1 MGRRKTRNR
10 DATCIVCGRPYQKGK
25 DIQQTCC
32 RECGSIVCWSSR
44 YGMTIPEYQAYLAQR
59 KAEKLSPSK
68 KARKEAMRPIP
79 NPQAGPRVC
88 LCCNR
93 TFPSTGPGNRICER
107 CAASEEATPC
117 RIHTAHIR
125 EG

>member
-1 MGRRKTRNR
+1 MGRPAKKETGI
-10 DATCIVCGRPYQKGK
+10 CEVCGTPFPIDHSNRGQK
-25 DIQQTCC
+25 
-32 RECGSIVCWSSR
+32 RCGLKCGMIAYWAR
-44 YGMTIPEYQAYLAQR
+44 RKGMTVEAYLAQR

-88 LCCNR
+88 LSCNR